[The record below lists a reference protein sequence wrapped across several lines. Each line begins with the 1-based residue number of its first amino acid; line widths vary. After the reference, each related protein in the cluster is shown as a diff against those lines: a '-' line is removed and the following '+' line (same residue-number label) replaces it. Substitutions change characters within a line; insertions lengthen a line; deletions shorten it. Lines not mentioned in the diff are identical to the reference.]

1 MIAQLIN
8 LESKGMDSLIS
19 EPEYSPAST
28 SARSGLNIMMISLHG
43 LVRGK
48 EMELGRDADTG
59 GQVKYVVELA
69 RQLSTSPGVAKV
81 DLLTRQVYD
90 PGVDESY
97 RQVEESLADK
107 AKIVRIPFGPK
118 RYLRKESFWP
128 YMEMFV
134 DQTLQYIRRNG
145 VPDIIHGHY
154 ADAGHAGSILARLL
168 HVPFVFT
175 GHSLGRVK
183 QQRLSVG
190 REGDEAQQL
199 LASLEKKYRLKA
211 RIEAEE
217 IALETA
223 SMVVTS
229 TSQEVTEQYEMY
241 DHYEPSRMEVIP
253 PGVDLAM
260 FNPDGEAEKI
270 NKVAKS
276 VDRFL
281 NEPDKPMI
289 LVMARPDERKN
300 LESAVRVFGE
310 NPDLQEAANLVM
322 IMGTRDDIET
332 LPSAQQKILRRVMYL
347 VDKYDLYGKVAY
359 PKSHDPSDVPNLYRL
374 AKQRRGVFVNPAF
387 TEPFGLTLLEA
398 GAVGLPIIATNDG
411 GPRDIIANCRN
422 GMLIDVV
429 DDQSIY
435 RALKLAIT
443 DKQQWDEWSENSV
456 SNTRA
461 HYSWASHAE
470 KYLRDV
476 NDILSEAH
484 SPQVVNRPAR
494 RLPEFDRLIIAD
506 LDNTITGDAESFSQ
520 FKKLIE
526 ENDHI
531 GFGVTTGR
539 RLEKA
544 VQMIDDLGLPK
555 PDLLDTD
562 AGTQLHYGEQLNADR
577 SWRQSIGFAWDP
589 DKIRSVLEPLQGVEL
604 QDDVEQSEFKIGYK
618 LDPNSKTTAAKIKK
632 LLRAAG
638 VRAKVV
644 ASLGAF
650 IDIIP
655 VRGGSDLSLR
665 HVLWK
670 WSFTPENVLVAGD
683 SGNDAGMLLGRTLG
697 VVVANHGPELNRLR
711 NRPRIYFAEKP
722 NAGGILEGIEYYNFL
737 GNITIPND
745 RIE

>member
-1 MIAQLIN
+1 MIAELIN
-8 LESKGMDSLIS
+8 VNAHDPISDLEPATIA
-19 EPEYSPAST
+19 EPKT
-28 SARSGLNIMMISLHG
+28 DGLKIMMISLHG
-43 LVRGK
+43 LVRGND
-48 EMELGRDADTG
+48 MELGRDADTG

-69 RQLSTSPGVAKV
+69 RELSTTPGVKEV
-81 DLLTRQVYD
+81 ELLTRQVYD
-90 PGVDESY
+90 SVVDDSY
-97 RQVEESLADK
+97 CQVQEQLSAN

-118 RYLRKESFWP
+118 RYLRKESLWP
-128 YMEMFV
+128 YLEMFV
-134 DQTLQYIRRNG
+134 DQTLQYIRRHG
-145 VPDIIHGHY
+145 VPDVIHGHY
-154 ADAGHAGSILARLL
+154 ADAGYAGATLARLL
-168 HVPFVFT
+168 HLPFIFT

-183 QQRLSVG
+183 KQRLSVG
-190 REGDEAQQL
+190 RDGEDAKQYLEL
-199 LASLEKKYRLKA
+199 LEKKYKLKN

-217 IALETA
+217 VAIETA

-229 TSQEVTEQYEMY
+229 TNQEVTQQYEMY
-241 DHYEPSRMEVIP
+241 DHYQPARMEVIP
-253 PGVDLAM
+253 PGVDLAL
-260 FNPDGEAEKI
+260 FNPEVHEQQID
-270 NKVAKS
+270 NVAVS
-276 VDRFL
+276 IDRFL
-281 NEPDKPMI
+281 TDPHKPMI

-310 NPDLQEAANLVM
+310 NPDLQKIANLVM
-322 IMGTRDDIET
+322 VMGTRDDIEM
-332 LPSAQQKILRRVMYL
+332 LPAAQQKIIRRVMYL

-359 PKSHDPSDVPNLYRL
+359 PKKHAPLDVPDLYRL

-398 GAVGLPIIATNDG
+398 GAVGVPIIATNDG

-422 GMLIDVV
+422 GILIDAM
-429 DDQSIY
+429 DDHSIY
-435 RALKLAIT
+435 RALKMALT
-443 DKQQWDEWSENSV
+443 DDQQWDHWSRNSV
-456 SNTRA
+456 SNTRT

-476 NDILSEAH
+476 KDILKTSD

-506 LDNTITGDAESFSQ
+506 LDNTITGDAESFAA
-520 FKKLIE
+520 FKKVIE
-526 ENDHI
+526 DNDHI

-562 AGTQLHYGEQLNADR
+562 SGTQLHYGERLTADL
-577 SWRQSIGFAWDP
+577 SWRKSIGFAWDP
-589 DKIRSVLEPLQGVEL
+589 EKIRSTLEPLEGVEL

-618 LDPNSKTTAAKIKK
+618 LDPNSKTSPSKIKK

-644 ASLGAF
+644 MSLGTFA
-650 IDIIP
+650 DIIP

-711 NRPRIYFAEKP
+711 NRPRIYFAQRA
-722 NAGGILEGIEYYNFL
+722 NAGGILEGIQYYNFL

-745 RIE
+745 RNE